1 MSEKNSAKY
10 AFYYLLSLFSLIFLA
25 LAVGLIA
32 FGIVNQTIVDAL
44 SAYNYQNY
52 DKQFKF
58 AISALIIAAPIFYF
72 MSYLIERGLKKH
84 ELKIDSGIRRWL
96 TYFILFVSAV
106 IILGVFIGVIN
117 SFLAGELTA
126 RFILKA
132 LSMLI
137 IAALVFSFYFYDI
150 KRKEVIQKDKII
162 KLFFGLSLL
171 LVVTA
176 FVSVWFFIE
185 SPKVARD
192 RRLDQILMQN
202 IYQLE
207 SAVNSYY
214 ERAETLPAT
223 LEDLDAADIYYDKKA
238 LLNPETGEAITY
250 KVLSDKN
257 FELCATFRTA
267 SYNQEQ
273 DRYNFMMGR
282 EHESGY
288 QCFTGNLWALEFNR
302 K

>member
-1 MSEKNSAKY
+1 MSEKNNAKY
-10 AFYYLLSLFSLIFLA
+10 AFYYLLSLISLIFLA

-32 FGIVNQTIVDAL
+32 FGIINQTIVDAL
-44 SAYNYQNY
+44 SLYSYQNY
-52 DKQFKF
+52 DSQFKF
-58 AISALIIAAPIFYF
+58 AISALIISAPIFYF
-72 MSYLIERGLKKH
+72 MSYLIRRGLTKQ

-132 LSMLI
+132 LAILI
-137 IAALVFSFYFYDI
+137 ISALVFAFYFYDI
-150 KRKEVIQKDKII
+150 KKTEIIKKDKIV
-162 KLFFGLSLL
+162 KLFCGLSLL
-171 LVVTA
+171 LVITA
-176 FVSVWFFIE
+176 FTAVWFFIE

-214 ERAETLPAT
+214 EHTEMLP
-223 LEDLDAADIYYDKKA
+223 LSLSDLDNVDIYYDKKA
-238 LLNPETGEAITY
+238 LFDPETGRAIDY
-250 KVLSDKN
+250 NLLSTES
-257 FELCATFRTA
+257 FELCATFRVA
-267 SYNQEQ
+267 SYEQERE
-273 DRYNFMMGR
+273 RYNLRMSR
-282 EHESGY
+282 EYQAGY
-288 QCFTGNLWALEFNR
+288 QCFNGNLWALDLN
-302 K
+302 KK

>member
-1 MSEKNSAKY
+1 MSEKNNAKY
-10 AFYYLLSLFSLIFLA
+10 AFYYLLSLISLIFLA
-25 LAVGLIA
+25 LSVGLIA
-32 FGIVNQTIVDAL
+32 FGIINQTIVDAL
-44 SAYNYQNY
+44 SLYSYQNY
-52 DKQFKF
+52 DSQFKF
-58 AISALIIAAPIFYF
+58 AISAIIISAPIFYF
-72 MSYLIERGLKKH
+72 MSYLIRQGLKKQ

-132 LSMLI
+132 LAMLV

-150 KRKEVIQKDKII
+150 KTTEIIKKDKIV
-162 KLFFGLSLL
+162 KLFAGLSLL

-176 FVSVWFFIE
+176 FIAVWFFIE

-214 ERAETLPAT
+214 EQQEMLPAS
-223 LEDLDAADIYYDKKA
+223 LSDLDNIDIYYDKKA
-238 LLNPETGEAITY
+238 LSDPETGRAIDY
-250 KVLSDKN
+250 NLLSVDS
-257 FELCATFRTA
+257 FELCATFRVA
-267 SYNQEQ
+267 SYDQERE
-273 DRYNFMMGR
+273 RYNLKMGR
-282 EHESGY
+282 EYQAGY
-288 QCFTGNLWALEFNR
+288 QCFTGNLWALDL
-302 K
+302 KK